1 MGIFYFTKDVI
12 TIKRE
17 YTRPSGVEQAFI
29 NAVVAGNTRSEAYRI
44 SHPESS
50 EGLSPNVISRKA
62 AQFCKEHPR
71 VNEEIERLLNE
82 CAKAALITRE
92 RLISDTYD
100 LYCASLS
107 SATLISE
114 ETGEA
119 YLVSDKA
126 AKVALTASE
135 RLSKLLGYDE
145 PEKRDATITVKF
157 ADEVKK
163 YAK

>member
-29 NAVVAGNTRSEAYRI
+29 NAVVAGNTHSEAYRI
-44 SHPESS
+44 SHPDSVD
-50 EGLSPNVISRKA
+50 LSPSVISRKT

-71 VNEEIERLLNE
+71 VKEEIDRLLNE
-82 CAKAALITRE
+82 SAKTALITRE
-92 RLISDTYD
+92 RLISDTFD